1 MGSRRPQG
9 SASGSS
15 GTDGRVTGMVSKL
28 LSVPEPLD
36 DWLPEVGPLEE
47 LEPGW
52 DWDLDWDGDWV
63 GDWVE
68 RTWDGDWV
76 DWVDWAW
83 DGNWMAWD

>member
-1 MGSRRPQG
+1 MGSRRPHG

-28 LSVPEPLD
+28 LRVPEPLD

-52 DWDLDWDGDWV
+52 DWDWDFDCDGDWV
-63 GDWVE
+63 E
-68 RTWDGDWV
+68 KTWDGDWV
-76 DWVDWAW
+76 D
-83 DGNWMAWD
+83 

>member
-63 GDWVE
+63 E